1 MTSPKLTKN
10 FFNPSQQCYQNF
22 VYFVQTDKQN
32 VTFNF
37 FISILSYRLL
47 NSQGS
52 LLKQIFRTIYKVNF
66 GIRGIPGNLGGR
78 NL

>member
-52 LLKQIFRTIYKVNF
+52 LLKQMFRTIYNVNF
-66 GIRGIPGNLGGR
+66 GIHGIPGNLGGT